1 MNNKDIALALEEMAT
16 LMELNGENAFRTR
29 SYSNAVRQ
37 IELLKEPAVDLIAA
51 GNLDSVRGIGKKLA
65 ENIGTL
71 VETGHLPGVD
81 ELKAEIPEG
90 LLEMLD
96 VPGLGAKR
104 VRSIYESLGISDV
117 DALAKACEAGEIE
130 KLSGFGKKTA
140 QNILQGV
147 SYLQKHRGRFLSRT
161 ALEEAESLKSYL
173 GEQDEV
179 IRLEVTGSVRRRMET
194 SKDIDI
200 VASTNNPEKL
210 AEAFVNYADVED
222 VTGQGDTKVS
232 VILKS
237 GMSADLRLVKDDEFP
252 YTIHHF
258 TGSKEH
264 NTLMRQRAKE
274 RGLKLNEYGL
284 FNGEE
289 RIACEDEAALFQALE
304 LAYIPPELREGQDEI
319 EAAEKAKLPQLVT
332 LQDMQ
337 GTLHVHTTY
346 SDGRNTVEEMARAAK
361 ELGYSY
367 IGICDH
373 SKAAAY
379 ANGLTEKRVR
389 DQWAEIDAANASLDG
404 IRVLKGIEVDIL
416 GDGRLDFEDDF
427 LAEFDLVVASIHSKF
442 SMTEKEATDRVI
454 RAIENPNVDILG
466 HLTGRLLLS
475 REGYPLDIRAVIDA
489 ASEMATAIEIN
500 ANPARLELDWRYLDY
515 AKEKGVLI
523 PINTDAHS
531 VEGLQDMHFG
541 VGIARKGGLEAGD
554 IQNALRLEDFLKTL
568 NRQK

>member
-16 LMELNGENAFRTR
+16 LMELNGENPFRIR

-37 IELLKEPAVDLIAA
+37 IELLKEPATDLIAQ
-51 GNLDSVRGIGKKLA
+51 GTLDSVRGVGKKLA
-65 ENIGTL
+65 ENIATL
-71 VETGHLPGVD
+71 VETGKLPGVD
-81 ELKAEIPEG
+81 DLKAELPEG

-104 VRSIYESLGISDV
+104 VRGIYEALGISDV

-147 SYLQKHRGRFLSRT
+147 AYLQKHRGRFLSRT
-161 ALEEAESLKSYL
+161 ALAEAENIRAYL
-173 GEQDEV
+173 ADLPGV
-179 IRLEVTGSVRRRMET
+179 MRLEVTGSVRRRMET
-194 SKDIDI
+194 SKDVD
-200 VASTNNPEKL
+200 VVVSTDDP
-210 AEAFVNYADVED
+210 AAVGDAFVKYEGVEE

-232 VILKS
+232 VILES
-237 GMSADLRLVKDDEFP
+237 GMSADLRLVSDDEFP

-274 RGLKLNEYGL
+274 RNWKLNEYGL
-284 FNGEE
+284 FDGDK
-289 RIACEDEAALFQALE
+289 RIDCADETELFAALG
-304 LAYIPPELREGQDEI
+304 LAFITPELREGQGEI
-319 EAAEKAKLPQLVT
+319 EAAESDKLPNLVT
-332 LQDMQ
+332 EKDLK

-346 SDGRNTVEEMARAAK
+346 SDGRNSVEEMAKAAL

-379 ANGLTEKRVR
+379 ANGLNEARVR
-389 DQWAEIDAANASLDG
+389 KQWEEIDAVNATLDG
-404 IRVLKGIEVDIL
+404 IRVLKGIEVDIMS
-416 GDGRLDFEDDF
+416 DGHLDFEDDF
-427 LAEFDLVVASIHSKF
+427 LAEFDVVVASIHSKF
-442 SMTEKEATDRVI
+442 SMSEQEATERVI
-454 RAIENPNVDILG
+454 RAVENPHVDILG

-475 REGYPLDIRAVIDA
+475 REGYPLNIRAVIDA
-489 ASEMATAIEIN
+489 AAESGTAIEIN

-515 AKEKGVLI
+515 AKEKGVQI

-531 VEGLQDMHFG
+531 IEGLSDMHFG
-541 VGIARKGGLEAGD
+541 VGIARKGGLEKAD
-554 IQNALRLEDFLKTL
+554 VQNALSLDDFLANL
-568 NRQK
+568 QQ